1 LKVDRVTLPNIW
13 THDKTK
19 PSDTLHYNASLDEVS
34 AVVVAFVV
42 VAVIVVDVKEK
53 QTIWFETKWFDKTW
67 ISSENEISTSWVSY
81 KFHRVSKKLKNLG
94 LSVSFSLGVQKQPL
108 QILFF

>member
-1 LKVDRVTLPNIW
+1 MKVDRVTLPNIW

-19 PSDTLHYNASLDEVS
+19 PSDTFHYNVSPVEVS
-34 AVVVAFVV
+34 VVAVVASVV
-42 VAVIVVDVKEK
+42 VAVIVIDVKAK

-67 ISSENEISTSWVSY
+67 ISQENEISTSWVSN

-94 LSVSFSLGVQKQPL
+94 
-108 QILFF
+108 